1 MNHPVVELKSLDRD
15 DYDFN
20 EAINTLRTNVQFC
33 GSNIKRIM
41 ITSSLPDEGKSGV
54 CFSRAHYLGPLG

>member
-54 CFSRAHYLGPLG
+54 YF